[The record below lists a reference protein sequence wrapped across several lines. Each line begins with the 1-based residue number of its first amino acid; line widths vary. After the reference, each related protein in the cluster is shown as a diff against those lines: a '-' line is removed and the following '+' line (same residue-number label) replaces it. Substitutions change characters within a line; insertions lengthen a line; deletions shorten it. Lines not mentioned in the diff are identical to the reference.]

1 MPRSPWVAVDSWQRS
16 LEAGVDPSGRQP
28 APSVVELERARDLWD
43 DHPLAGAGGL
53 IAHCMAEA
61 AVEAERL
68 FVVSDAERHV
78 AAHPGRRAAAQPRG

>member
-1 MPRSPWVAVDSWQRS
+1 MTGRLRRAHDGEPLDGAP
-16 LEAGVDPSGRQP
+16 PSTSSQDTS
-28 APSVVELERARDLWD
+28 AELERARDLWD

-61 AVEAERL
+61 EVEAEHL

-78 AAHPGRRAAAQPRG
+78 AAHPGRRAAAQPRLTR